1 MSTHNVEIDYMT
13 LIGYLGCKCGFI
25 FCHIKYLSYKTKLF
39 GLFCVAFQEAAQLPN
54 IDTQKAIREN
64 EEREVL

>member
-1 MSTHNVEIDYMT
+1 MSAHYVEFSSIT
-13 LIGYLGCKCGFI
+13 VNKSCGFI
-25 FCHIKYLSYKTKLF
+25 ICHVKYLSYKTKLF
-39 GLFCVAFQEAAQLPN
+39 RLFCVAFQEAAQLPN